1 MQIKL
6 YLNAGKINDLHQG
19 VQTAAR
25 SVLIKTKFEADWKPR
40 PFFFRQQ
47 LGFSI
52 KSKKVKKYFQ

>member
-1 MQIKL
+1 MI
-6 YLNAGKINDLHQG
+6 YTRG

-25 SVLIKTKFEADWKPR
+25 GVLIKTKFEADWKPI
-40 PFFFRQQ
+40 PFSFFRKK